1 MSDFLD
7 ETRHGGLSE
16 QGHLPVECGSRN
28 GVIKQEIC
36 TSRLIL
42 IIMSGSD
49 KLEIGEH
56 GLVVEE
62 ARPKLKP
69 PAMYRVIILNDDYTP
84 MEFVVEILEMIFG
97 MDRTMA
103 TRIMLDV
110 HTSGK
115 GTAGIY
121 TYEIAETRAAQVNSL
136 SRQSQHPLLCTMEE
150 D

>member
-1 MSDFLD
+1 M
-7 ETRHGGLSE
+7 SE

>member
-1 MSDFLD
+1 LKRGNLRVTFDFHD
-7 ETRHGGLSE
+7 
-16 QGHLPVECGSRN
+16 
-28 GVIKQEIC
+28 
-36 TSRLIL
+36 
-42 IIMSGSD
+42 MSGSD
-49 KLEIGEH
+49 RSEMGEH

-69 PAMYRVIILNDDYTP
+69 PAMFRVIILNDDYTP
-84 MEFVVEILEMIFG
+84 MEFVVEILEMIFN
-97 MDRTMA
+97 MDRTSA

-121 TYEIAETRAAQVNSL
+121 THEIAETRVAQVNSL

>member
-1 MSDFLD
+1 MGAENGGPKGGNLRATFDF
-7 ETRHGGLSE
+7 H
-16 QGHLPVECGSRN
+16 N
-28 GVIKQEIC
+28 
-36 TSRLIL
+36 
-42 IIMSGSD
+42 MSGSD
-49 KLEIGEH
+49 RPEIEDH
-56 GLVVEE
+56 GVVEE
-62 ARPKLKP
+62 ARPKVKP
-69 PAMYRVIILNDDYTP
+69 PAMYRVVILNDDYTP
-84 MEFVVEILEMIFG
+84 MEFVVEILEMIFS

-121 TYEIAETRAAQVNSL
+121 TYEIAETRVAQVNSL